1 MSSASNGQSGAPA
14 PVPEPPAAEGEQP
27 VEGPGGL
34 RREFLFKRDG
44 KDYVLYAGL
53 LDLAHQQGLSGIT
66 TVLVQIPS
74 ELNGMTAICHAT
86 VQTDRGSFSGLGDA
100 NPGNVSRM
108 LAPHLIRMA
117 ETRSKARAL
126 RDAVNVGVTAL
137 EELGGGEEEGPGA
150 WPGQRAALQA
160 PSAASGGP
168 DQGAAPRPASGA
180 AVRSGPDPAGP
191 ASQQQLDAITRL
203 AGVARVQVVTQGMT
217 FGQAADQITQLQKL
231 QPKRGG
237 EG

>member
-1 MSSASNGQSGAPA
+1 MSSATNGQSGAASGGPA
-14 PVPEPPAAEGEQP
+14 PAPEEEPPHP
-27 VEGPGGL
+27 SGL
-34 RREFLFKRDG
+34 RREFLIKRDG
-44 KDYVLYAGL
+44 RDFVLYAGL
-53 LDLAHQQGLSGIT
+53 LDLAHQRGLKGIT
-66 TVLVQIPS
+66 TTLIQAPT

-86 VQTDRGSFSGLGDA
+86 VEMAEGMFSGLGDA

-137 EELGGGEEEGPGA
+137 EELGPQGGEDDGPPPAGG
-150 WPGQRAALQA
+150 WPRSEAA
-160 PSAASGGP
+160 G
-168 DQGAAPRPASGA
+168 GAAPRAARPAQDPGA
-180 AVRSGPDPAGP
+180 P

-231 QPKRGG
+231 QPKRG
-237 EG
+237 EA

>member
-1 MSSASNGQSGAPA
+1 MSSAANGAT
-14 PVPEPPAAEGEQP
+14 PVPEEAAPTG
-27 VEGPGGL
+27 GGL
-34 RREFLFKRDG
+34 KSEFKIKRDG
-44 KDYVLYAGL
+44 KDYVLYAGV

-100 NPGNVSRM
+100 SPTSVSRM
-108 LAPHLIRMA
+108 LVPHLIRMA

-137 EELGGGEEEGPGA
+137 EELGGGEDDGPPPTGGWPKPEGAGDA
-150 WPGQRAALQA
+150 R
-160 PSAASGGP
+160 
-168 DQGAAPRPASGA
+168 PRP
-180 AVRSGPDPAGP
+180 VRPAQDPDLQRQGP

-231 QPKRGG
+231 QPKRG